1 MRGRVCV
8 VAPPIHRRT
17 GRQHAGIRGGL
28 AGLKMGENLFYISL
42 ANHKCC
48 LEYCEAWSQFVKIS
62 PLVSHTPKEESRL
75 YFIFFFLLDSIN
87 VGVHSS
93 KCKVLNVRADLLA

>member
-42 ANHKCC
+42 ANHECC
-48 LEYCEAWSQFVKIS
+48 LEYCEAWSQFVKKKNQSFSFTYTKGRIK
-62 PLVSHTPKEESRL
+62 V
-75 YFIFFFLLDSIN
+75 FFFFSSFFLDSIN
-87 VGVHSS
+87 V
-93 KCKVLNVRADLLA
+93 

>member
-28 AGLKMGENLFYISL
+28 AGLKMGENLFYISF

-48 LEYCEAWSQFVKIS
+48 LEYCEAWSQFVKKIS
-62 PLVSHTPKEESRL
+62 PLVSHTPKEESR
-75 YFIFFFLLDSIN
+75 FFFFFLLGSVN
-87 VGVHSS
+87 VGVLSP
-93 KCKVLNVRADLLA
+93 KYKVLNVRADLLA